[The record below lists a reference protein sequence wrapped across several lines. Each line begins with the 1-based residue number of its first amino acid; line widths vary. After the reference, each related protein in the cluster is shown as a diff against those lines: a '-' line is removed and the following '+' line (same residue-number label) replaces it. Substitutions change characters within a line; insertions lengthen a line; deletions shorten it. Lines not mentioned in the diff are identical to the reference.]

1 LKKKDMDL
9 KVGKPVTGEE
19 LVGRV
24 KEINEILLT
33 LKAGQSVALIS
44 PRRFGKTSLMLEV
57 LNRLKRE
64 GFYTGHIDLFTVSTI
79 ENLAFDITGQVLRN
93 RKLDESLNKL
103 KKNIGE
109 ILTNMKFRKEIEG
122 QEFILS
128 FGKPHQDPW
137 EQLKSSIR
145 FIDSFAGKHKKKI
158 CFAFDEFGDIE
169 KYDGIEIIKMFRGII
184 QNQQQ
189 AVFLFSGS
197 YESVMNK
204 LFVSS
209 KSPFYRMVKIIQPLY
224 IEKSLLVKFVK
235 SKFRALG
242 IPLSDEENVMRAV
255 ELTRGH
261 PYYIRLYIQEYWFSY
276 LQNGKLP
283 QPEDIFKIMMLSE
296 NNYLEKLWDEI
307 SGKHETR
314 IVFLKVVETGK
325 PYTGIESRS
334 INISRALNELI
345 GKGILISE
353 PHGYSV
359 TDPLLEQ
366 FARERVL
373 KQSK

>member
-1 LKKKDMDL
+1 MDL

-137 EQLKSSIR
+137 EQLKSSNR